1 MIYHLMI
8 WLGTVKPTETK
19 VQKADLITSIVI
31 NIHSIKKILVRE
43 VNNLKRLIQLVVRL
57 LSKKSTLK
65 VHLLDHL
72 LILNTDLL

>member
-1 MIYHLMI
+1 MIYHLLI

-43 VNNLKRLIQLVVRL
+43 VNNLKQPTQLVVRL
-57 LSKKSTLK
+57 LNKKFTLK
-65 VHLLDHL
+65 VLLLDHL
-72 LILNTDLL
+72 LILNTDLV